1 MKLGYPFNLDTLV
14 ILEPEGVCNKE
25 PTTSGPFREETNFVG
40 LRPFRLAK
48 ILNLSVLSDAEIT

>member
-25 PTTSGPFREETNFVG
+25 PTISWRLERKQTLFR
-40 LRPFRLAK
+40 PAK